1 MRHHRIGSPML
12 TPDDVADFLSVHIN
26 TVRRWTNKG
35 ILKAYR
41 IGPRGDRRFR
51 QEDVASFLTEQS
63 AEPER
68 AGSLVPT
75 ATSRQNA

>member
-1 MRHHRIGSPML
+1 MIRIGRGNAML
-12 TPDDVADFLSVHIN
+12 TARDVASLLSVDIN

-51 QEDVASFLTEQS
+51 QEDIALFLIEQS
-63 AEPER
+63 EKYVCNQEA
-68 AGSLVPT
+68 VI
-75 ATSRQNA
+75 

>member
-1 MRHHRIGSPML
+1 MTRVGRDHPML
-12 TPDDVADFLSVHIN
+12 TVRDVASLLSVDIN

-51 QEDVASFLTEQS
+51 QEDIALFLIKQ
-63 AEPER
+63 PQKD
-68 AGSLVPT
+68 AGNQEAVT
-75 ATSRQNA
+75 